1 MADIGAL
8 STLGLGS
15 NGALSYDIIDKLKAV
30 DQDAII
36 KPLDKKIENSQN
48 RELVFQDI
56 VTMLNNMEASLFEL
70 AGPILYDARSVDVT
84 GSDISATVLDG
95 AAVQEV
101 DIQVKQLAKTDIKQT
116 KGFATTDTV
125 VTNTDTDM
133 TITINGV
140 DTTFT
145 VTAGTTLTELKD
157 QINSAMG
164 GQVNVTLLNT
174 GAATDPYRL
183 ILKTTETGANQA
195 MSFSFSN
202 NNDFLDLTATSASLQ
217 DAQDAIINVDG
228 VDITRSSNTISD
240 AISGVTL
247 TLNSV
252 STSTNHLSITQDN
265 EGIADKVQAFVDQYN
280 ELTTKL
286 SNVTKYDPETKETGV
301 FQGDSTIEGIKRK
314 LTTIVSEIAPNGK
327 ILANFGIEVDKDGV
341 MSFNRSTFINALGTD
356 TETIKATFAGDTT
369 APGIFADLKNYL
381 ADATKFGGTLSKY
394 DQYLKDTI
402 QSLEDQKTKALERI
416 NNKYTIMAKQFMA
429 YDSIIAK
436 MNASFNSLSMIINAQ
451 IYNKK

>member
-1 MADIGAL
+1 MADMGAL

-15 NGALSYDIIDKLKAV
+15 GVLNYDIIDKLKAV

-36 KPLDKKIENSQN
+36 APLDKKIEDGQN
-48 RELVFQDI
+48 KELVFQDI
-56 VTMLNNMEASLFEL
+56 VNMLFEL
-70 AGPILYDARSVDVT
+70 AGPVLYGARSIDVT
-84 GSDISATVLDG
+84 GSDVSATVLDG

-101 DIQVKQLAKTDIKQT
+101 DVQVKQLAKADIKQT
-116 KGFATTDTV
+116 KGFASTDTV
-125 VTNTDTDM
+125 VTDTDTDM
-133 TITINGV
+133 TITIDGV

-157 QINSAMG
+157 QISNAMG
-164 GQVNVTLLNT
+164 GQVNVSLLNT
-174 GAATDPYRL
+174 GDSTDPYRL

-202 NNDFLDLTATSASLQ
+202 SNDFLDLTAASASLQ

-228 VDITRSSNTISD
+228 VDITRSSNTIND

-286 SNVTKYDPETKETGV
+286 SNITKYDPETKETGV
-301 FQGDSTIEGIKRK
+301 FQGDSTIEDIKRK
-314 LTTIVSEIAPNGK
+314 LTTIISEIAPNGE
-327 ILANFGIEVDKDGV
+327 ILANFGIDVDKDGV
-341 MSFNRSTFINALGTD
+341 MSFDRYKFINTLETD
-356 TETIKATFAGDTT
+356 TEKIKATFAGDPT
-369 APGIFADLKNYL
+369 APGIFADLKSYL
-381 ADATKFGGTLSKY
+381 EDATKFGGTLSKY
-394 DQYLKDTI
+394 DEYLKDNI
-402 QSLEDQKTKALERI
+402 KNLEDQKTKALDRI
-416 NNKYTIMAKQFMA
+416 DSKYEIMAKQFMA
-429 YDSIIAK
+429 YDAMIAK
-436 MNASFNSLSMIINAQ
+436 MNASFNTLSMMIDVQIAQ
-451 IYNKK
+451 K